1 MPPEAIGSELLS
13 HVQAL
18 VHRKLAATALEGL
31 AAPVFIVNPSHE
43 VVVWNAACESLTGLP
58 AAEVLGTPDSWRAF
72 YDEQRATLADLVIE
86 GYHQRSLEELQL
98 RYPGRKVGV
107 ATDKLQLE
115 GWFRGVSRI
124 RRYLI
129 VEASPLLDEEGRL
142 AGAVEVLFDITEH
155 KRAQDQLTLSAQ
167 VFESSHEGIVI
178 VDPEGNVVSTN
189 SAYRAII
196 GEAVVDSDETPP
208 LSALFPSVALY
219 AEALTK
225 LRSEGL
231 WTGQFS
237 HLQRDGGSPFVA
249 NVMLRL
255 VTPENDPRPYMV
267 GVLSDVTELHA
278 SALKMRRLAH
288 YDFLTQLPNRGYFME
303 HLASAT
309 EHARQAECA
318 MAVLFIDLDRFKMV
332 NDSLGHS
339 VGDQLLQI
347 TAQRLQHAVRQSDM
361 VGRLGGDE
369 FVVMLPVIASP
380 EAAGNVATKLLTSL
394 SAPYVIDGN
403 TLTVTPSIGVAV
415 YPRDGE
421 DAEALLQHADVAMYY
436 AKNHGRA
443 NYTFFDRSMTLHVVE
458 SLHMENNLRS
468 ALSQDEFHLVYQP
481 QADIATG
488 RIVGIEVLL
497 RWTQA
502 NGQAISPT
510 SFIPV
515 AEELGLISAI
525 GAWVLRTACRT
536 AADLRARGLLDVP
549 MFVNLSALQLQYTD
563 LIEQVGAALAEF
575 NLPPSAL
582 GFEVTEGLLMKDTEF
597 NQQVLKKLK
606 AMGIT
611 LAIDDFGTGY
621 SSLTYLKK
629 FPLDVIKLD
638 KSFIKDIGID
648 VEDELIC
655 QTVIQLGHALNMQ
668 IVAEGVETEEQH
680 QFLQAHGCTSAQGYL
695 ISYPLPVERLAQFLE
710 DHPNTVAPASAD

>member
-1 MPPEAIGSELLS
+1 MPPETIGAELLN
-13 HVQAL
+13 HVQVL
-18 VHRKLAATALEGL
+18 VHRKLSASALEGL
-31 AAPVFIVNPSHE
+31 AAPVFIIGINHK
-43 VVVWNAACESLTGLP
+43 VVVWNAACEHLTGLP
-58 AAEVLGTPDSWRAF
+58 AKEVLGTADSWRAF
-72 YDEQRATLADLVIE
+72 YDERRATLADLILE
-86 GYHQRSLEELQL
+86 GYHQRSLEDLQL
-98 RYPGRKVGV
+98 CYPGRQVGV
-107 ATDKLQLE
+107 AAGKLRLE
-115 GWFRGVSRI
+115 GWFRGVSRV

-129 VEASPLLDEEGRL
+129 VEASPLVDEEGRL
-142 AGAVEVLFDITEH
+142 TGAVEVLFDITEH

-178 VDPEGNVVSTN
+178 IDPEGHVVSANT
-189 SAYRAII
+189 AYRTFIGDAI
-196 GEAVVDSDETPP
+196 DCSDENQP
-208 LSALFPSVALY
+208 LSTLFPSVSLY

-225 LRSEGL
+225 LRADGQ

-237 HLQRDGGSPFVA
+237 HLQRDGGVPFVA
-249 NVMLRL
+249 NVMLRS
-255 VTPENDPRPYMV
+255 VTPENDPRPYTV

-303 HLASAT
+303 HLAGAT
-309 EHARQAECA
+309 EHARNADSS
-318 MAVLFIDLDRFKMV
+318 MAVLFIDLDRFKIV

-369 FVVMLPVIASP
+369 FVVLLPSIATP
-380 EAAGNVATKLLTSL
+380 DAAGHVATKLLTSL

-443 NYTFFDRSMTLHVVE
+443 NYTFFDSSMTLHVVE

-488 RIVGIEVLL
+488 KIVGIEVLL

-502 NGQAISPT
+502 NGQAISPA

-515 AEELGLISAI
+515 AEELGLISDI

-536 AADLRARGLLDVP
+536 AATLRSKGMLDVP
-549 MFVNLSALQLQYTD
+549 MFVNLSALQLQYTN
-563 LIEQVGAALAEF
+563 LIEQVSAALAEF
-575 NLPPSAL
+575 DLPPECL

-638 KSFIKDIGID
+638 KSFIKDIGVD

-680 QFLQAHGCTSAQGYL
+680 SFLKSHGCTSAQGYF
-695 ISYPLPVERLAQFLE
+695 ISHPLPEERLTQFLE
-710 DHPNTVAPASAD
+710 EYACQAQP